1 MGSGQRKNFRPGI
14 QGPSDVG
21 NHIRSASKQTS
32 LKFENQVQN
41 GPRIPAS
48 ADMKAIK
55 TCTQMQEYLYRPPDY
70 CAFIREKFVDNKIIK
85 EYELSLVA
93 HVQGYARDL
102 LH

>member
-1 MGSGQRKNFRPGI
+1 
-14 QGPSDVG
+14 
-21 NHIRSASKQTS
+21 
-32 LKFENQVQN
+32 
-41 GPRIPAS
+41 
-48 ADMKAIK
+48 MKAIK